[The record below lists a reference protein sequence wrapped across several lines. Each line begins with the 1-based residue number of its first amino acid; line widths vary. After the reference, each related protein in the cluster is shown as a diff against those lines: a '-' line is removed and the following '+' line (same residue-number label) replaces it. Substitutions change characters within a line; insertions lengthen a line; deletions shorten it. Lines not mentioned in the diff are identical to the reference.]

1 MPIAFP
7 TLLCGIILSQ
17 YPGILVK
24 GDIPCTR
31 KSTLSLD
38 YRKQMIAELK
48 DVSNDL
54 GEKKFK
60 IDHVIQALELKEND
74 EGVVGEQE
82 EKEDEDAGSSDAGSE
97 NEIEEDSDE
106 SPSV

>member
-1 MPIAFP
+1 
-7 TLLCGIILSQ
+7 
-17 YPGILVK
+17 
-24 GDIPCTR
+24 
-31 KSTLSLD
+31 
-38 YRKQMIAELK
+38 MITELK

-60 IDHVIQALELKEND
+60 IDRVIQALELEEND

-82 EKEDEDAGSSDAGSE
+82 EKEEDDDAGSSAAGSE
-97 NEIEEDSDE
+97 NEQGEDSDD